1 MADVKAYT
9 VAIGNFTPFS
19 TNPAV
24 IVDQQRVLNLIASC
38 EGLYGMHPD
47 FPHGTLILFDTRAH
61 AVTARAKLKEL
72 GVMTGHNIC
81 EVFIDEKDARHH

>member
-38 EGLYGMHPD
+38 DGLYGVHPEY
-47 FPHGTLILFDTRAH
+47 PRGTLILFDTRAH
-61 AVTARAKLKEL
+61 AEVAKEKLTNL
-72 GVMTGHNIC
+72 GVLTGHNIC
-81 EVFIDEKDARHH
+81 EVFIDEKDARHL